1 MPKASEGH
9 GAGMTKAMSQEME
22 KVEKRFDELEK
33 ELSSPEVA
41 SDTEKLKKIS
51 QEYSEIKSAVLKIKK
66 LKEVEKGIVE
76 AEEIIKQAEDAE
88 LVAVAREEEDKLKKE
103 RTILLEEIK
112 IELTPKDPL
121 DKRNIIVE
129 IRAGAGGD
137 EAALFAGSLFRM
149 YSRFAERRGWQAR
162 LISSNKTDLGGFK
175 EIIFSIIGKNAWGN
189 LKYESGVH
197 RIQRI
202 PETEKNGRVHTSTAS
217 VAIMPE
223 AEEVDIKIEPKD
235 LRVDTFLSGGHGGQ
249 SVQTTYS
256 AVRITHLPSGLVV
269 SCQDERSQVQ
279 NREKAMQVLRTR
291 LFAMEEEK
299 RLSKEIANRRAQI
312 GGAMRAE
319 KIRTYNF
326 PQDRV
331 TDHRI
336 KESWHSL
343 VNIMDGELDDIVD
356 KIREK
361 ISSGEVLEGDDENDD

>member
-1 MPKASEGH
+1 MLSEI
-9 GAGMTKAMSQEME
+9 E
-22 KVEKRFDELEK
+22 KTEKRYNELEK
-33 ELSSPEVA
+33 ELSSPEVI
-41 SDTEKLKKIS
+41 SDTEKLKKLS
-51 QEYSEIKSAVLKIKK
+51 QEYSDLKSVAQKIKRYK
-66 LKEVEKGIVE
+66 KIEEEITGAKEVINQGGDE
-76 AEEIIKQAEDAE
+76 E
-88 LVAVAREEEDKLKKE
+88 LVAVAREELENLDQEEKKL
-103 RTILLEEIK
+103 LQEIK
-112 IELTPKDPL
+112 IELTPEDPL

-137 EAALFAGSLFRM
+137 EAALFAASLFRM
-149 YSRFAERRGWQAR
+149 YSRFAERKGWQAR
-162 LISSNKTDLGGFK
+162 LISSNRTDLGGFK

-223 AEEVDIKIEPKD
+223 AEEVDIKIEPND

-256 AVRITHLPSGLVV
+256 AVRITHIPSGLVV
-269 SCQDERSQVQ
+269 SCQDERSQTQ

-291 LFAMEEEK
+291 LFAIEEEK
-299 RLSKEIANRRAQI
+299 RLAKEIANRRAQI
-312 GGAMRAE
+312 GSAMRAE

-331 TDHRI
+331 TDHRV
-336 KESWHSL
+336 KESWHNIE
-343 VNIMDGELDDIVD
+343 NIMDGELDDIVS
-356 KIREK
+356 KIKEK
-361 ISSGEVLEGDDENDD
+361 ISSGEEVSSGDDEE

>member
-1 MPKASEGH
+1 
-9 GAGMTKAMSQEME
+9 MSQEME